1 MSEHPSRAVS
11 PNKLPPK
18 PEQAVSKFATKHLLF
33 PAGVAAGVV
42 ISNWGKDFAKA
53 SYAGG
58 KEIVK
63 GITNGVNS
71 FRSTWK
77 NERAIANAPRL
88 LSITST
94 ATNSQPEVNKSNI
107 HQQNRN
113 QKHYVP

>member
-1 MSEHPSRAVS
+1 MSEHPSRATS

-18 PEQAVSKFATKHLLF
+18 PESFISKFATKHLLF
-33 PAGVAAGVV
+33 PAGVATGIIA
-42 ISNWGKDFAKA
+42 SKYGKELAKA

-77 NERAIANAPRL
+77 NERAIANALRL

-94 ATNSQPEVNKSNI
+94 TNTQPEVNKSNI